1 MVDQVLQ
8 NWGHYGKGW
17 GLVSSNWHPLLQ
29 LENVDLCYFLSFW
42 NLQTLNLKKKMQWRI
57 SKKKMLRWQFLR
69 NIFEKLKLIFF
80 YIKVF
85 HSMCCSWRSL
95 TNSAFHEF
103 SFDRRIYVQFWSV
116 VAANP
121 FLEVYTIC
129 PRPKLTFTFDLQYI
143 FEVKNN
149 IKFDS
154 RLCSFYK
161 RIGCI
166 NKVKTKVRETRYLCH
181 KQINFKTHS

>member
-1 MVDQVLQ
+1 MEKAGVQYRLIDTPYSQE
-8 NWGHYGKGW
+8 
-17 GLVSSNWHPLLQ
+17 

-69 NIFEKLKLIFF
+69 NIFEKLKLIFLYKSF
-80 YIKVF
+80 SQYVLF
-85 HSMCCSWRSL
+85 MTQPR
-95 TNSAFHEF
+95 EF
-103 SFDRRIYVQFWSV
+103 TQSV
-116 VAANP
+116 
-121 FLEVYTIC
+121 
-129 PRPKLTFTFDLQYI
+129 PKTFDLQHI

-181 KQINFKTHS
+181 KQINFKTHSQTW